1 MNLSKFF
8 EGWTFRTN
16 KPTYAT
22 GDELTA
28 FVTSYENGVAQVRIG
43 DTNISL
49 PDAERGLG
57 DRLVRL
63 RVTEFDAADAA
74 GTGELLDVVETGT

>member
-1 MNLSKFF
+1 MNVGKFF

-16 KPTYAT
+16 RPAYAA

-28 FVTSYENGVAQVRIG
+28 YVTGYANGTAQVRIG
-43 DTNISL
+43 DTIIAL

-63 RVTEFDAADAA
+63 RVTEFDDAEGS
-74 GTGELLDVVETGT
+74 GTGELLDVVEGDA